1 VIAMTV
7 RRLSAPPRLSLVLAR
22 GALASRSKRGPY
34 DRARLPEERLLL
46 PEARIDARRLRAYAR
61 VCGFADE
68 SGADAGPD
76 SPVPPT
82 YPHILGFPLAME
94 LMARPDFPFP
104 VLGLVHTGIE
114 LTQYRALRPA
124 DRPEISVHAEGPVPH
139 RRGSG
144 FDVVTEARLAG
155 ALVWHSR
162 SSYLCRHR
170 PAQDGGGAHA
180 DTHGDARPGTR
191 PAPGP
196 GTQPPEQPA
205 PPLPL
210 REHWDL
216 PSGLGRRYARASGD
230 RNPIHLHPLT
240 ARLFGFPRHIA
251 HGMWTFARALAG
263 TDAVA
268 GSEQLTARAEF
279 KSPVLLPSTVA
290 YCLDE
295 PTASAGGY
303 RAPVRVHRF
312 ELRGRDEGRGAGR
325 DDADGTVN
333 GSGTGTGA
341 GAGTGEGGGTG
352 AGTGDATA
360 ADHPRLHLTGEVT
373 SERP

>member
-1 VIAMTV
+1 M
-7 RRLSAPPRLSLVLAR
+7 
-22 GALASRSKRGPY
+22 
-34 DRARLPEERLLL
+34 
-46 PEARIDARRLRAYAR
+46 
-61 VCGFADE
+61 
-68 SGADAGPD
+68 
-76 SPVPPT
+76 PPT

-114 LTQYRALRPA
+114 LTQYRALRPG
-124 DRPEISVHAEGPVPH
+124 DRPEISVHAEGPTPH
-139 RRGSG
+139 RRGSS
-144 FDVVTEARLAG
+144 FDVVTEVRLAG

-162 SSYLCRHR
+162 SNYLCRHR
-170 PAQDGGGAHA
+170 PKNADA
-180 DTHGDARPGTR
+180 DTDSHTHAQPGTR
-191 PAPGP
+191 P
-196 GTQPPEQPA
+196 PEDPA

-230 RNPIHLHPLT
+230 GNPIHLHPLT
-240 ARLFGFPRHIA
+240 AKLFGFPRHIA

-263 TDAVA
+263 TGATA

-279 KSPVLLPSTVA
+279 KAPVLLPSTVA
-290 YCLDE
+290 FCVDE

-312 ELRGRDEGRGAGR
+312 ELRGRDDRGGDTDGSASRGSAGGAG
-325 DDADGTVN
+325 
-333 GSGTGTGA
+333 GA
-341 GAGTGEGGGTG
+341 TTAGR
-352 AGTGDATA
+352 
-360 ADHPRLHLTGEVT
+360 PRLHLTGEVT